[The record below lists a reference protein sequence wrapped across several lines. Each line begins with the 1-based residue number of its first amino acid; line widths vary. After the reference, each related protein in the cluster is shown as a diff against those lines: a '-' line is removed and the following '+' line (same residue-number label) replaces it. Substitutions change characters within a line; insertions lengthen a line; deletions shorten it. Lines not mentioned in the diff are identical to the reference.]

1 MKDLTQGNMYK
12 NFFLFSIPI
21 VLSSLLS
28 SAFNTI
34 NSSIAGLYL
43 GAEGLAATSA
53 ALPLLNVIDSL
64 FFGHA
69 YGLSVFSANLFGSKD
84 YEKLKRTIYANV
96 FLTFG
101 AAAVLFLIAAIF
113 SEPIL
118 HLLNV
123 EDKIFDD
130 TQKYFCIVGVSMVF
144 SLSAHMFVT
153 CCHAMGETK
162 FPLYLSFASSV
173 LHLIGSIL
181 VVAVWN
187 FGVVGIAVKSLVLNA
202 LVMGCYWLR
211 FRKYFRQ
218 LGVGTKIPRIHWKDI
233 KPIFSY
239 SLPNM
244 FQQSAMYV
252 AALLIAPVQNG
263 LGYLA
268 LAAISVAGKIQN
280 ILSSFYYS
288 ASKTASNYIAQCVGA
303 QKFHKIKKAVVAALV
318 QGFIFFAVLFIPIFL
333 FPDFVAG
340 VFIRQSEEPEV
351 FNYIILYI
359 RTYLPFL
366 CLHVFCGIFHS
377 ILRGLK
383 SNAHLIVS
391 SMIGAF
397 GKMAFAMLLAPSF
410 GVQGIF
416 AASALGWGLECIY
429 VTVLCVTGLWVP
441 SPLRYKVLNRKKKER
456 KALSEETKTA

>member
-28 SAFNTI
+28 SAFNII
-34 NSSIAGLYL
+34 NTSIAGLFL

-53 ALPLLNVIDSL
+53 SIPFLHVVDAVFI
-64 FFGHA
+64 GHG
-69 YGLSVFSANLFGSKD
+69 YGLSVYSANLFGAKD

-96 FLTFG
+96 FLTLIV
-101 AAAVLFLIAAIF
+101 ATVLFSLSIVF
-113 SEPIL
+113 NETLL
-118 HLLNV
+118 HLLNI
-123 EDKIFDD
+123 EEKIFAD
-130 TQKYFCIVGVSMVF
+130 TQKYFCLISIAMIF
-144 SLSAHMFVT
+144 SFTTHMLLT

-162 FPLYLSFASSV
+162 FPLYLSLASSIASVTGNV
-173 LHLIGSIL
+173 LA
-181 VVAVWN
+181 VAV
-187 FGVVGIAVKSLVLNA
+187 FRLGVVGLAINSIIVNAIVLF
-202 LVMGCYWLR
+202 CYWMR

-218 LGVGTKIPRIHWKDI
+218 LGVGTKIPRLHWSDI

-252 AALLIAPVQNG
+252 AAFLIAPIQNG

-268 LAAISVAGKIQN
+268 IAAISVAGRIQN

-288 ASKTASNYIAQCVGA
+288 ASKTAGNYIAQCIGA
-303 QKFHKIKKAVVAALV
+303 KKFHKIKKAVFAALL
-318 QGFIFFAVLFIPIFL
+318 QGFIFFATLFLPIFF
-333 FPDFVAG
+333 FPEFVAG
-340 VFIRQSEEPEV
+340 LFIKQSTEPEV
-351 FNYIILYI
+351 FGYVVLYI
-359 RTYLPFL
+359 QAYLPFL

-383 SNAHLIVS
+383 SNVHLIIS

-397 GKMAFAMLLAPSF
+397 GKMAFAIILTPSF
-410 GVQGIF
+410 GVRGIF
-416 AASALGWGLECIY
+416 AASALGWGMECIY

-441 SPLRYKVLNRKKKER
+441 APLRPLVLKRKKKAPEV
-456 KALSEETKTA
+456 LSE

>member
-34 NSSIAGLYL
+34 NSSIAGIFL

-53 ALPLLNVIDSL
+53 ALPLLNVIDAL

-69 YGLSVFSANLFGSKD
+69 YGLSVYSANLFGSKN

-96 FLTFG
+96 FLTMG
-101 AAAVLFLIAAIF
+101 SAAILFLIAGIF
-113 SEPIL
+113 SNPIL

-123 EDKIFDD
+123 EDKIFAD
-130 TQKYFCIVGVSMVF
+130 TQKYFCIIGVAMVF
-144 SLSAHMFVT
+144 TLTSHMFIT

-162 FPLYLSFASSV
+162 FPLYLSFGSSV
-173 LHLIGSIL
+173 LQLIGSVL
-181 VVAVWN
+181 AVVVWD
-187 FGVVGIAVKSLVLNA
+187 FGVVGIAVKSLIINV
-202 LVMGCYWLR
+202 LVMFCYWLR
-211 FRKYFRQ
+211 FQKYFRE
-218 LGVGTKIPRIHWKDI
+218 LGIGTKIPRIRWSDI

-244 FQQSAMYV
+244 LQQSAMYI
-252 AALLIAPVQNG
+252 AALLIAPIQNG

-268 LAAISVAGKIQN
+268 IAAISVASKIQN

-303 QKFHKIKKAVVAALV
+303 KKFHKIKKAVVAALI
-318 QGFIFFAVLFIPIFL
+318 QGFIFFFVLFIPIFL
-333 FPDFVAG
+333 FPNFVAG
-340 VFIRQSEEPEV
+340 LFIRPEAEPEV
-351 FNYIILYI
+351 FDYIILYI

-383 SNAHLIVS
+383 SNVHLIVS

-397 GKMAFAMLLAPSF
+397 GKMAFAMLLVPSY
-410 GVQGIF
+410 GIRGIF

-429 VTVLCVTGLWVP
+429 VIALCVTGIWVP
-441 SPLRYKVLNRKKKER
+441 SPLRHKVLNRKKKAPD
-456 KALSEETKTA
+456 ALPE